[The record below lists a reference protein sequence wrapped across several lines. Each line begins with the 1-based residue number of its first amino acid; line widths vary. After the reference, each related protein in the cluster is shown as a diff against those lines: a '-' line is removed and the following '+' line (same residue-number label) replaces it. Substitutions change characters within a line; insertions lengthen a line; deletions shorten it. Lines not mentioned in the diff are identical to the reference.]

1 MKEIIISNHNGEPVA
16 SSLEVAKNF
25 DKEHKDVLKA
35 IRTLK
40 KDISENLR
48 QSQELFF
55 ETIYLDKYNRKQKC
69 YEMTRDGFTLLAMG
83 FSGQKALAWKLK
95 YIQAFNQ
102 MEQQIKL
109 LTYQK
114 EYGRIKSEQM
124 FSENQQKEIAGS
136 LATVADNTSCLI
148 AINDSIAQM
157 NEVVKRFSE
166 KISKNSRN
174 EESTMQK
181 AEFYDKEEVKSRFSE
196 YVANHLQKDKNGF
209 SICPSCGSG
218 THQNG
223 TPALKIYPDHGY
235 CHSCGKVY
243 DTIELH
249 MQLNHIPFSQAMQEL
264 GEEFHL
270 IPRKQ
275 SSKQKWQVL
284 REHVYTDADRKILAK
299 KTMYRKPDGT
309 KTGVWY
315 LFDSQADEFRK
326 KSGLDGLKMPL
337 YHADKLQS
345 SAETTVYF
353 TEGEKDAE
361 RLEKWGYTATC
372 TPNGA
377 SQTTWHKEYNKY
389 LNQRDIVILCDND
402 EAGAKYGNTVARNVH
417 SLAKSVKIIPATAIW
432 SECPKKWDI
441 SDIADK
447 FGDKQARKF
456 LSEAVQKAELYTPP
470 ADITQTPEFKAAAE
484 RLVRRITASS
494 PYDVD
499 GTGILTIENLEAYM
513 KAKNYRIYYDDIS
526 RRFIYEGF
534 KGESILHIEE
544 NAPTIIYDEL
554 QLELKKCSVNKID
567 MLLRTIATRNRVN
580 PILDMIQNA
589 VWDGTDRLEQI
600 YQMFGIDETDT
611 MSRTLFKKWCMQAIA
626 ALYNKDKN
634 PFSLDIVLVFQ
645 GAQGIAKTRF
655 FEHLAMNPMY
665 FGEGYTIDTRN
676 KDSIIEATCN
686 WIVELGEIGSTM
698 RKDMDSLKAFLT
710 KSMDE
715 YRQPFGKKSLKY
727 PRRTVFVGTVNDEK
741 YLIDETGNR
750 RFATIQI
757 KEGIS
762 LDYETQIATF
772 DSLQFWAQIYEIV
785 QAEVECGATIG
796 GCFRLTALER
806 EQLEQRNIAFT
817 KPLKGETEV
826 IDILAMFDSPRT
838 NMKVEYRLVTVTE
851 FCDYHPRLNK
861 YSSVQV
867 GKVLTKLGIKPII
880 KKINGIPTHLRTL
893 PFWKQ
898 F

>member
-1 MKEIIISNHNGEPVA
+1 
-16 SSLEVAKNF
+16 
-25 DKEHKDVLKA
+25 
-35 IRTLK
+35 
-40 KDISENLR
+40 
-48 QSQELFF
+48 
-55 ETIYLDKYNRKQKC
+55 
-69 YEMTRDGFTLLAMG
+69 
-83 FSGQKALAWKLK
+83 
-95 YIQAFNQ
+95 
-102 MEQQIKL
+102 
-109 LTYQK
+109 
-114 EYGRIKSEQM
+114 
-124 FSENQQKEIAGS
+124 
-136 LATVADNTSCLI
+136 
-148 AINDSIAQM
+148 M
-157 NEVVKRFSE
+157 N
-166 KISKNSRN
+166 
-174 EESTMQK
+174 
-181 AEFYDKEEVKSRFSE
+181 FYDKEEVKSRFSE

-377 SQTTWHKEYNKY
+377 SQTTWHKEYDKY

-402 EAGAKYGNTVARNVH
+402 KAGTKYGNIVARNVH
-417 SLAKSVKIIPATAIW
+417 SLAKSVKIIPALAIW
-432 SECPKKWDI
+432 SECPEKGDI

-447 FGDKQARKF
+447 LGDK
-456 LSEAVQKAELYTPP
+456 KAQELLIDAIHRTEPYTPSAKETK
-470 ADITQTPEFKAAAE
+470 ADSQEAKE
-484 RLVRRITASS
+484 NKRYVS
-494 PYDVD
+494 PYDAD
-499 GTGILTIENLEAYM
+499 GTGTLTIKNLKAYM
-513 KAKNYRIYYDDIS
+513 EAKGYRVYYDEIS
-526 RRFIYEGF
+526 RRFVYDGF
-534 KGESILHIEE
+534 KGKSKLHIEE
-544 NAPTIIYDEL
+544 IAPVLIYDEL
-554 QLELKKCSVNKID
+554 QFELKKCSVDKID
-567 MLLRTIATRNRVN
+567 MLMRTIATDTRVN
-580 PILDMIQNA
+580 PILNMIRNA
-589 VWDGTDRLEQI
+589 VWDGTDRLEQV

-611 MSRTLFKKWCMQAIA
+611 MSRTLLKKWCMQAIA
-626 ALYNKDKN
+626 ALYNRDEN

-676 KDSIIEATCN
+676 KDSIIEATSN

-785 QAEVECGATIG
+785 QAEVECGATVG
-796 GCFRLTALER
+796 GCFRLTASER
-806 EQLEQRNIAFT
+806 EQLEERNKEFT
-817 KPLKGETEV
+817 KELKGETEV
-826 IDILAMFDSPRT
+826 IDILAMFDNPKN
-838 NMKVEYRLVTVTE
+838 NMQVEYRLATITE

-861 YSSVQV
+861 YSSVQI
-867 GKVLTKLGIKPII
+867 GKVFNKLGFKTVI
-880 KKINGIPTHLRTL
+880 KKTGGITTRLKML
-893 PFWKQ
+893 PFWKYC
-898 F
+898 

>member
-1 MKEIIISNHNGEPVA
+1 MLFYNLEELKQYLPQYAESITEKRKSDKYNCPLCNSGKGKNGTPAFNLYADNRKCHCHSCGFDGDIVGLYMAVNQMSNTRSNYGT
-16 SSLEVAKNF
+16 
-25 DKEHKDVLKA
+25 A
-35 IRTLK
+35 IRTLAEMYGLQP
-40 KDISENLR
+40 IQNN
-48 QSQELFF
+48 QS
-55 ETIYLDKYNRKQKC
+55 YNQGN
-69 YEMTRDGFTLLAMG
+69 EITR
-83 FSGQKALAWKLK
+83 
-95 YIQAFNQ
+95 
-102 MEQQIKL
+102 
-109 LTYQK
+109 
-114 EYGRIKSEQM
+114 
-124 FSENQQKEIAGS
+124 
-136 LATVADNTSCLI
+136 
-148 AINDSIAQM
+148 
-157 NEVVKRFSE
+157 
-166 KISKNSRN
+166 
-174 EESTMQK
+174 
-181 AEFYDKEEVKSRFSE
+181 
-196 YVANHLQKDKNGF
+196 
-209 SICPSCGSG
+209 
-218 THQNG
+218 
-223 TPALKIYPDHGY
+223 
-235 CHSCGKVY
+235 
-243 DTIELH
+243 
-249 MQLNHIPFSQAMQEL
+249 
-264 GEEFHL
+264 
-270 IPRKQ
+270 
-275 SSKQKWQVL
+275 
-284 REHVYTDADRKILAK
+284 REHVYCTDTGATFARKTIVTYEGNK
-299 KTMYRKPDGT
+299 KKCYWSLYDSRTKQFSGT
-309 KTGVWY
+309 KLQGKI
-315 LFDSQADEFRK
+315 A
-326 KSGLDGLKMPL
+326 PL
-337 YHADKLQS
+337 YHVQKLANS
-345 SAETTVYF
+345 KGTIYF
-353 TEGEKDAE
+353 AEGEKDVE

-377 SQTTWHKEYNKY
+377 NQTTWHKEYNKY

-432 SECPKKWDI
+432 SKCPKKWDI

-470 ADITQTPEFKAAAE
+470 ADITQTLEFKAAAE
-484 RLVRRITASS
+484 RLIRRITSS

-513 KAKNYRIYYDDIS
+513 KAKGYCIYYDDIS

-544 NAPTIIYDEL
+544 NAPTIIYNEL

-567 MLLRTIATRNRVN
+567 MLLRTIATRTRVN

-589 VWDGTDRLEQI
+589 VWDGTDRLEQV
-600 YQMFGIDETDT
+600 YQMFGIDQTDT

-750 RFATIQI
+750 RFATIPI
-757 KEGIS
+757 KEGVS
-762 LDYETQIATF
+762 LDYEKQVATF

-796 GCFRLTALER
+796 GCFRLTTLER

-861 YSSVQV
+861 YSSVQI
-867 GKVLTKLGIKPII
+867 GKVLTKLGIKPIM
-880 KKINGIPTHLRTL
+880 KKINGIPTYLRTL